1 MDTAPETVQL
11 RQIVRTVTRDTI
23 DGYEEILGI
32 GNPLHVDE
40 EFARETPFGGII
52 AHGMM
57 SLAYVSE
64 MMTEAFGAG
73 WYESGELDTTFV
85 RPVRPG
91 DTITTWGTVKG
102 RTGVEGQI
110 RVVCEVYCENQMG
123 EIVLKGTATATAA
136 APITGV
142 PTLPA

>member
-11 RQIVRTVTRDTI
+11 RQIVRTVTRETI

-32 GNPLHVDE
+32 GNPLHFDE

-73 WYESGELDTTFV
+73 WYESGELDTTFA

-136 APITGV
+136 TAITGV

>member
-1 MDTAPETVQL
+1 MDTTPETLQL
-11 RQIVRTVTRDTI
+11 GPIVRTVTRDTI
-23 DGYEEILGI
+23 AGYEEILGI
-32 GNPLHVDE
+32 GNPLHFDE
-40 EFARETPFGGII
+40 DYARETPFGGII

-64 MMTEAFGAG
+64 MMAEAFGAG

-91 DTITTWGTVKG
+91 DTITTWGTAERNMG
-102 RTGVEGQI
+102 GEGQI
-110 RVVCEVYCENQMG
+110 RMVCEVYCENQMG
-123 EIVLKGTATATAA
+123 ELVLKGKATARAS
-136 APITGV
+136 APIPGV

>member
-32 GNPLHVDE
+32 GNPLHFDE

-123 EIVLKGTATATAA
+123 EIVLKGAATATAA
-136 APITGV
+136 APMTGV